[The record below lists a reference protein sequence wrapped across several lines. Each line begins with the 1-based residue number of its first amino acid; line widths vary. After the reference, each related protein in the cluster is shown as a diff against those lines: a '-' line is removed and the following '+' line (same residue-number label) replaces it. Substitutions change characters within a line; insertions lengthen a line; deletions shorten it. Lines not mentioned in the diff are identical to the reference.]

1 MGKTRYDPA
10 NVESP
15 CVKVCA
21 LDPTRQFCMGCFR
34 TAAEIGRWRDASDEE
49 KCRIKAAARARARSH
64 AQRTG

>member
-1 MGKTRYDPA
+1 MAETRYDPA

-21 LDPTRQFCMGCFR
+21 LDPTRQLCVGCFR

-49 KCRIKAAARARARSH
+49 KRRIKAAAQARAKAAGH
-64 AQRTG
+64 RTG